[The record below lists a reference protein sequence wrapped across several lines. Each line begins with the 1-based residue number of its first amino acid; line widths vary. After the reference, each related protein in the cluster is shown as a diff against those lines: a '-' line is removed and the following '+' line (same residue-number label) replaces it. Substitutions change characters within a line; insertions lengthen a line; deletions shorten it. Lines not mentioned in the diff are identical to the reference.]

1 MYTYFFKLTPSRN
14 KSTINFLE
22 LEDNL
27 RDAQKNVNSGTA
39 FQRDGKQISIDFASM
54 EPRAIYLTLTCKT
67 PLLHAARSL
76 SALTRYLVSHGE
88 FSEYIYNKTL
98 FNTELLSQDS
108 SFGKEISEISDT
120 DMLKGVIDLLYTYT
134 TSTKKEAD
142 ARLETINQI
151 KTLIAPYLS

>member
-14 KSTINFLE
+14 KSSINFLE
-22 LEDNL
+22 LKDNL
-27 RDAQKNVNSGTA
+27 QEAQQNVNSGTA
-39 FQRDGKQISIDFASM
+39 FQRDGKRIAIDFASL
-54 EPRAIYLTLTCKT
+54 EPRVIYLTLTCRT

-76 SALTRYLVSHGE
+76 SALTRYLVSHCE
-88 FSEYIYNKTL
+88 LDEYIYNKTL
-98 FNTELLSQDS
+98 FYIELLSQDS
-108 SFGKEISEISDT
+108 SFGKDASEISDT
-120 DMLKGVIDLLYTYT
+120 DMLKGIIDLLYTHT